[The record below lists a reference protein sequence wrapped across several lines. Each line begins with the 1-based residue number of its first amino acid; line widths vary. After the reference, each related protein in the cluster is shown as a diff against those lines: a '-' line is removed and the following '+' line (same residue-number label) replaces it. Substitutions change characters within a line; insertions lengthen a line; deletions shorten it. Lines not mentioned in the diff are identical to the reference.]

1 MSGAG
6 RGRPSKAKIPAD
18 LPKTP
23 IITGGTIPKSIPVRP
38 TPAETAQAESAPT
51 ESEPAAA
58 PAETVQAVSEPAETV
73 TEAESVEGETEPVA
87 AAEAEAKAETPVQ
100 APAESPAEVK
110 EAPEAEPAVDDVKAE
125 LSEFLGKVK
134 LLSSRNKDEMP
145 AVCRISRGGRFYY
158 LTVPQLPNSA
168 ITDCWAIA
176 RGRMT
181 GEECVAYIVSALGIS
196 PPRLYSKYESIELD

>member
-23 IITGGTIPKSIPVRP
+23 IITGGTIPKSTPVRP

-58 PAETVQAVSEPAETV
+58 PAETV